1 MEAKACAKYIRIAPR
16 KSRLV
21 IDMIRGK
28 SAAEAA
34 TILAFSTRAASKA
47 VLKVLNSAV
56 ANAVQKGTADPET
69 LIVAEAYA
77 DEGPTLKRWRPRAHG
92 RASRINK
99 RSSHITIV
107 LTGEDK
113 KAKPAAAKTEDK
125 KVSKKAE
132 VASSPKKKTA
142 PRLPAGKAGNDTKR
156 PKGVSAKKSEAA
168 ESKGKSSS
176 EKASTSA
183 EASAG
188 KPEDKPA
195 NAEEA
200 GKKEDSSG
208 SEG

>member
-1 MEAKACAKYIRIAPR
+1 MEARARAKYIRIAPR

-34 TILAFSTRAASKA
+34 TILTFSTRAASKA

-113 KAKPAAAKTEDK
+113 KKPVKKEAKETPEKT
-125 KVSKKAE
+125 E
-132 VASSPKKKTA
+132 VASSPKKKKA
-142 PRLPAGKAGNDTKR
+142 PHLPAGKAGNDAKR
-156 PKGVSAKKSEAA
+156 AKVIPVKKS
-168 ESKGKSSS
+168 
-176 EKASTSA
+176 KAVKPKKTI
-183 EASAG
+183 
-188 KPEDKPA
+188 KPEEKPA
-195 NAEEA
+195 SAEEA
-200 GKKEDSSG
+200 GKKEGLSG

>member
-1 MEAKACAKYIRIAPR
+1 MEARARGKYIRIAPR

-34 TILAFSTRAASKA
+34 TILTFSTRAASKA
-47 VLKVLNSAV
+47 VFKVLNSAV

-113 KAKPAAAKTEDK
+113 KKPA
-125 KVSKKAE
+125 KAE
-132 VASSPKKKTA
+132 AKEAPKKEAKKTAVEKPVPKEKATKKTMPAKKPKAVDAKKTGTEEEKASSPAKDEET
-142 PRLPAGKAGNDTKR
+142 GK
-156 PKGVSAKKSEAA
+156 PS
-168 ESKGKSSS
+168 
-176 EKASTSA
+176 SA
-183 EASAG
+183 EAT
-188 KPEDKPA
+188 
-195 NAEEA
+195 A
-200 GKKEDSSG
+200 GKKEGSSG

>member
-56 ANAVQKGTADPET
+56 ANAVQKGTANLET

-77 DEGPTLKRWRPRAHG
+77 DEGPTLKRWRPRARG

-113 KAKPAAAKTEDK
+113 KKPA
-125 KVSKKAE
+125 KAE
-132 VASSPKKKTA
+132 AKEAPKKEAKKTA
-142 PRLPAGKAGNDTKR
+142 VEKPVKKEKATKKTT
-156 PKGVSAKKSEAA
+156 PAKKSEAA
-168 ESKGKSSS
+168 TAKKTGTEEKQVSSPS
-176 EKASTSA
+176 SAKAT
-183 EASAG
+183 
-188 KPEDKPA
+188 EDK
-195 NAEEA
+195 
-200 GKKEDSSG
+200 KEGLSG